1 MVTEQDTFSFKS
13 IAVPAFGP
21 ALLYG
26 LMKGAIYPVLALT
39 ARDMGAS
46 LATASLIVMLT
57 GIGSLA
63 GNIPAALV
71 TARFGER
78 RALIGASILLACGL
92 LLCMFARTIWVLG
105 CGVLAVGL
113 SSSVFLLARQLYLM
127 DATPQHLRARA
138 MSLLGGTSRIGMF
151 AGPFLGAGFMYFL
164 GLTGAYALGLLA
176 SIGAGFIAYRSPDLD
191 GGGKRIPD
199 RKIGV
204 ASVFMRYRRT
214 FLTLGLGIVLINILR
229 SARDVVI
236 PLWADTLGLGP
247 ATISVIY
254 GMVTAVD
261 MAVFY
266 PAGKVMD
273 TRGRVWVSVPACI
286 LMGISLIL
294 MSFTTGLV
302 TLMLAGMLLGFGNGI
317 SSGLVMTLG
326 ADAAPAEA
334 RPQFLGV
341 WRLMAD
347 IGNMGGPLMLSMVM
361 TAASL
366 AGGMVTVGLV
376 GFLAAGV
383 FWRWIPRSKRAA

>member
-1 MVTEQDTFSFKS
+1 MATEQNPFSFKS

-21 ALLYG
+21 AVLFG

-46 LATASLIVMLT
+46 LATASLIVMLA
-57 GIGSLA
+57 GIGSLS

-78 RALIGASILLACGL
+78 RALIGASVLLAFGL
-92 LLCMFARTIWVLG
+92 LLCMFAPSILILG
-105 CGVLAVGL
+105 CGVLAIGL

-127 DATPQHLRARA
+127 DATPLHLRARA

-151 AGPFLGAGFMYFL
+151 VGPFLGAGFMYFL
-164 GLTGAYALGLLA
+164 GLTGAYVLGLLA
-176 SIGAGFIAYRSPDLD
+176 SLGAGVIAYRSPDLD
-191 GGGKRIPD
+191 GGGKRVPD
-199 RKIGV
+199 QKIGV

-273 TRGRVWVSVPACI
+273 TRGRVWVSVPACVI
-286 LMGISLIL
+286 MGISLIL
-294 MSFTTGLV
+294 MSLTTGLV
-302 TLMLAGMLLGFGNGI
+302 TLLLAGMLLGFGNGI

-334 RPQFLGV
+334 RTQFLGV

-347 IGNMGGPLMLSMVM
+347 IGNMGGPLLLSMVM
-361 TAASL
+361 TASSL
-366 AGGMVTVGLV
+366 SGGMVVVGLI
-376 GFLAAGV
+376 GFVAAGA
-383 FWRWIPRSKRAA
+383 FWRWIPRSKRAS

>member
-176 SIGAGFIAYRSPDLD
+176 SIGAGFIAYRSPDFD
-191 GGGKRIPD
+191 GGGKRSPD